1 MATDGRTNETDS
13 GNQVEPGGKGMK
25 IRTAAL
31 WMVLCVLVT
40 SVAGAETYEWVHK
53 KTKKGVELYYR
64 NVPNSPIKEY
74 KAVCEMEYPIEVLLE
89 VLIDVPNYPAWMPD
103 CRSAQ
108 ILKEFNKGLER
119 GNYYIHLTM
128 NGMFPAKDRDLV
140 IESIPKTDW
149 GKGISVIRLK
159 KLEDYPFP
167 MRKGVVRIREFVSEF
182 KFEYVARG
190 RTQVTFTTYVDAAG
204 VIPPSMAAL
213 QTSRVPYGTLK
224 GLRRMAADPKYQKA
238 AARDYF

>member
-1 MATDGRTNETDS
+1 MKKWLVVCWLMA
-13 GNQVEPGGKGMK
+13 
-25 IRTAAL
+25 
-31 WMVLCVLVT
+31 CLVVA
-40 SVAGAETYEWVHK
+40 SMAGADEEVWVHT
-53 KTKKGVELYYR
+53 KTKKGVDLYSR
-64 NVPNSPIKEY
+64 KVPNSPIKEY
-74 KAVCEMEYPIEVLLE
+74 KAVGEMEYPIEVLLE

-128 NGMFPAKDRDLV
+128 NGIFPAKDRDLV

-149 GKGISVIRLK
+149 AKGVSVIRLK
-159 KLEDYPFP
+159 KLENYPFP
-167 MRKGVVRIREFVSEF
+167 FQKGVVRVQEFVSEF
-182 KFEYVARG
+182 KFEYIDRG
-190 RTQVTFTTYVDAAG
+190 KTRVTFSTYVDAG
-204 VIPPSMAAL
+204 GIVPPFVAAI

-224 GLRRMAADPKYQKA
+224 GLQKIAANSKYQDA